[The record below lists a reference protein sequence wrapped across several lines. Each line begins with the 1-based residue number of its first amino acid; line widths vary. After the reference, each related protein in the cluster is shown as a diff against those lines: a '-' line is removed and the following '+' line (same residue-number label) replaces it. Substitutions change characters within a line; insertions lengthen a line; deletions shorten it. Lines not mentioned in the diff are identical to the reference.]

1 MSKKLLVATH
11 NQGKV
16 AEFAELLQDLDVEWL
31 SLDDA
36 GVTMEVEETGTTFRE
51 NAVLKAET
59 YAREAGL
66 LTLADDSGLEVDAL
80 NGRPG
85 VKTSRFG
92 GEGLDSEGR
101 YRLLLERLERVPWDR
116 RGARFRCVV
125 ALATPEVGVLET
137 AEGSVEGR
145 IAIQPSGEGGFG
157 YDPVFYVEEEGAT
170 MAELPADVK
179 NRLSHRA
186 RAVTAIQPVLE
197 RVLAGLS

>member
-16 AEFAELLQDLDVEWL
+16 AEFSKLLKGLDVEWL
-31 SLDDA
+31 SLEDA
-36 GVTMEVEETGTTFRE
+36 GVTVEVEETGTTFRE
-51 NAVLKAET
+51 NAELKAKT

-85 VKTSRFG
+85 VHTSRFG
-92 GEGLDSEGR
+92 GEDLDSAGR
-101 YRLLLERLERVPWDR
+101 YRLLLERLQRVPWER

-125 ALATPEVGVLET
+125 ALATPEGGVLET
-137 AEGSVEGR
+137 AEGAIEGR
-145 IAIQPSGEGGFG
+145 IALAPAGDGGFG
-157 YDPVFYVEEEGAT
+157 YDPVFYIEEQGKT
-170 MAELPADVK
+170 MAQLSADIK

-186 RAVTAIQPVLE
+186 RAVTAIKPLLRRVLE
-197 RVLAGLS
+197 DLP

>member
-197 RVLAGLS
+197 RVLAGLP

>member
-16 AEFAELLQDLDVEWL
+16 AEFAELLQGLDVEWL

-36 GVTMEVEETGTTFRE
+36 GVTVEVDETGTTFRE

-85 VKTSRFG
+85 VHTSRFG
-92 GEGLDSEGR
+92 GEDLDSEER
-101 YRLLLERLERVPWDR
+101 YRLLLERLQRVPWVR

-125 ALATPEVGVLET
+125 ALATPEGGVLET
-137 AEGSVEGR
+137 AEGTIEGR
-145 IAIQPSGEGGFG
+145 IALAPAGAGGFG
-157 YDPVFYVEEEGAT
+157 YDPVFYIEEQGKT
-170 MAELPADVK
+170 MAQLPADLK

-186 RAVTAIQPVLE
+186 RAVTAIKPLLQ
-197 RVLAGLS
+197 RVLAGLP

>member
-31 SLDDA
+31 GLDDA
-36 GVTMEVEETGTTFRE
+36 GVTMEVEETGSTFRE

-59 YAREAGL
+59 YARAAGL

-125 ALATPEVGVLET
+125 ALATPEGGVLET

-186 RAVTAIQPVLE
+186 RAVSAIRPVLK
-197 RVLAGLS
+197 RLLAGLS